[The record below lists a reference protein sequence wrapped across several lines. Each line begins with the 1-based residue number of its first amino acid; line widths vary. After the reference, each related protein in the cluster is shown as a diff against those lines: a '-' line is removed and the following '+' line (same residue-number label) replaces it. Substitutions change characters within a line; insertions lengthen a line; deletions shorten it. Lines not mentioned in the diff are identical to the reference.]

1 MQTKQEPVDSLNLVY
16 VCVYFANKH
25 DIVFIEAV
33 KLVQGEEKVIVFSHN
48 TRKYYSMGIMET
60 SLQYLM

>member
-33 KLVQGEEKVIVFSHN
+33 KLVQGEEKVIVF
-48 TRKYYSMGIMET
+48 
-60 SLQYLM
+60 